1 MSPYIHNK
9 MPRSRESIEGEISAV
24 KCEINTTE
32 KDINNVNWEILGV
45 QAKGRAATAICTSPN
60 FSDEQT
66 CVARQQRSEFL
77 RQEVELEL
85 KLEKLKM
92 DLLMKNG
99 KIACLERELTS
110 AN

>member
-1 MSPYIHNK
+1 MHRARASV
-9 MPRSRESIEGEISAV
+9 EAEISAV
-24 KCEINTTE
+24 KCEIGTTE
-32 KDINNVNWEILGV
+32 KDINNVNWEILGL

-60 FSDEQT
+60 FSDEQQ

-99 KIACLERELTS
+99 KIACLERELQS
-110 AN
+110 VN